1 MMFTGQAPSLLSV
14 SQPSGS
20 STADPNF
27 SFVPFVGNFS
37 YTCGQSGDG
46 MMVVYIEGGSS
57 MIRRLFFVLCLVAL
71 LALSSFAQARR
82 TVTNSD
88 LERYRQQR
96 VAAEQELRTDYSRL
110 GFASPEER
118 ARQNMVSEQQLIEL
132 SQRLKQERLERER
145 IELEREQMMLMMF
158 PPVAPGFNDTV
169 QPGDQFLPTT
179 FGSGRG
185 RFGRG
190 FRGIRQQQG
199 YFAGGQFWPQGPRTT
214 LRPLLATPHVGP
226 HH

>member
-1 MMFTGQAPSLLSV
+1 
-14 SQPSGS
+14 
-20 STADPNF
+20 
-27 SFVPFVGNFS
+27 
-37 YTCGQSGDG
+37 
-46 MMVVYIEGGSS
+46 
-57 MIRRLFFVLCLVAL
+57 MIRRLFFVFCLVAL
-71 LALSSFAQARR
+71 TAVVSVAQARR

-118 ARQNMVSEQQLIEL
+118 ARQNMMSEQQLLEL

-145 IELEREQMMLMMF
+145 MELEREQMMLMMF
-158 PPVAPGFNDTV
+158 PPVGSGYDNAVGS
-169 QPGDQFLPTT
+169 GDQFYPDAWG
-179 FGSGRG
+179 FGGG

-190 FRGIRQQQG
+190 GFRGRQQQG

-214 LRPLLATPHVGP
+214 SRPLLATPPVGP